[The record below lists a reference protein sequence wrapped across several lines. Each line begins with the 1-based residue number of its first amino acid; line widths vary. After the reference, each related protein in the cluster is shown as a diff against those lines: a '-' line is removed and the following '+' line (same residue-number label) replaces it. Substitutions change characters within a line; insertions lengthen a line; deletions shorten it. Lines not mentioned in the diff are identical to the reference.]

1 MSEDEVDSDRGVDQL
16 DTEMPPEMKQ
26 IQEFMNT
33 TFPGEEVIRENF
45 KNIVFRHEEKYTMKG
60 LII

>member
-1 MSEDEVDSDRGVDQL
+1 MSKDELDSDRGVDQL

-33 TFPGEEVIRENF
+33 TFPGDKVVRVYRN
-45 KNIVFRHEEKYTMKG
+45 EKS
-60 LII
+60 

>member
-1 MSEDEVDSDRGVDQL
+1 MSKDEVDSDRGVDQL

-33 TFPGEEVIRENF
+33 TFPGDKWLECIEM
-45 KNIVFRHEEKYTMKG
+45 KKANI
-60 LII
+60 